1 MTSLF
6 ELVGPD
12 REGSVKEAFAPLA
25 GKALMGIGTLMGRAG
40 KAVVKNPLRS
50 LGTAF
55 TGADMVSKG
64 NMINNASSAAGDM
77 GRTIPRTTM

>member
-40 KAVVKNPLRS
+40 KVVTKSPMKALT
-50 LGTAF
+50 TAF
-55 TGADMVSKG
+55 TGSDMVSKG
-64 NMINNASSAAGDM
+64 NRMSSASSAAGDA
-77 GRTIPRTTM
+77 GRTTPRITM